1 MKVTLLNYVPGN
13 VYAIPLTLFINY
25 ISLVRSSSRVDNF
38 HFGVD
43 GNVFDYQKNICFTS
57 MNVLVVGAG
66 GTGSQIVDS
75 LANRSYNFQLR
86 SLTVVDFDYVEQR
99 NTRN

>member
-1 MKVTLLNYVPGN
+1 
-13 VYAIPLTLFINY
+13 
-25 ISLVRSSSRVDNF
+25 
-38 HFGVD
+38 
-43 GNVFDYQKNICFTS
+43 

-75 LANRSYNFQLR
+75 LANKNYSFTLQ

-99 NTRN
+99 NVRN